1 MHKEEWSNLHGGAE
15 VKGVIKI
22 WLDIAEKFSKLLL
35 RFKISPNFLTL
46 LSLFA
51 SIPLL
56 SHPNYWWLA
65 LLSLLL
71 DGLDGSLAILSNRV
85 SKFGA
90 LLDSVADRCVEF
102 LWAIALFNLGANFFL
117 LSTFIGSAW
126 LCEYIRA
133 RSGGIGFQKIGVVT
147 VSERP
152 VRSIFI
158 IILLAASSI
167 GIEKFFTIILIFAT
181 ALQVIA
187 LYQIV
192 KSIKKLIN

>member
-22 WLDIAEKFSKLLL
+22 WLDIAEKFSKLIL

-46 LSLFA
+46 LSLLA
-51 SIPLL
+51 SIPLI

-90 LLDSVADRCVEF
+90 LLDSVVDRCVEF
-102 LWAIALFNLGANFFL
+102 LWAIALFKFGANILF

-158 IILLAASSI
+158 IILLAASFI